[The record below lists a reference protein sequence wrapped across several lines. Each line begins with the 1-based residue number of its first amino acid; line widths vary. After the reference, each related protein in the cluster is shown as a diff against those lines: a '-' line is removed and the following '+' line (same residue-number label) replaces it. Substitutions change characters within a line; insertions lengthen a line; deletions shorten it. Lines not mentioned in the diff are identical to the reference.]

1 MNDNT
6 KFVVKHRELLPKEE
20 TTVTMSLRIDRDT
33 QEKYDELS
41 TKSGRSRNEL
51 MNSALSYALQNLEFI
66 DKKSKQ

>member
-1 MNDNT
+1 MKDNT

-41 TKSGRSRNEL
+41 DKSGRSRNEL
-51 MNSALSYALQNLEFI
+51 MNSALLYALQNLEFI
-66 DKKSKQ
+66 DKKNKG